1 MSEKDN
7 IKDSWEDR
15 FREKL
20 KHYDEPLT
28 VPVWD
33 SIQKEY
39 RKRKLTL
46 MLRRIVASVAAIV
59 IMAMIS
65 IWLTNTNNMTEQGP
79 SILTKNTIQID
90 STVVMTENLP
100 TINTDAQQKLSRTNS
115 KNSEEELIVSN
126 KFYKSMSANELIQSE
141 EFKNE
146 PDIKDETLKTEN
158 MQADNNS
165 NSVEAESVMFQRSSN
180 ENASFD
186 KKVSDKSNLM
196 PRISNKGNWDIGLY
210 ASNGLGGANLQSEK
224 FYGQGYTLLGAIN
237 SRAEGEVG
245 GLGAV
250 ATRHKLPLSV
260 GLSFR
265 YEFLPR
271 WSVETGLSYN
281 MLKSDIDMYGNN
293 GIMLGSGNQ
302 TLHYIGLP
310 LKLNF
315 DVWKISN
322 FGVYVSAGA
331 MMQKM
336 VAGNQECEIWSPEE
350 ETLNWD
356 RKVDINNLQWSVGL
370 SAGVGYNFLQHL
382 GVYVEPGV
390 NYYFDNGSSVD
401 TYYNEHE
408 FGFTLKFGLR
418 YKY

>member
-1 MSEKDN
+1 MLEKDN
-7 IKDSWEDR
+7 IKDSWEYR

-28 VPVWD
+28 VPAWN

-39 RKRKLTL
+39 RKRKFML
-46 MLRRIVASVAAIV
+46 MLRQIVASMAVIVVVA
-59 IMAMIS
+59 IS
-65 IWLTNTNNMTEQGP
+65 IWFTATNNMTEQGP
-79 SILTKNTIQID
+79 NILTKNTIQID
-90 STVVMTENLP
+90 STVVATEVLP
-100 TINTDAQQKLSRTNS
+100 TIDIDTQQKLSCVNNNISGDGLMVTR
-115 KNSEEELIVSN
+115 N
-126 KFYKSMSANELIQSE
+126 KPYKSMSANELIQAD

-146 PDIKDETLKTEN
+146 LTIKDEALKEES

-165 NSVEAESVMFQRSSN
+165 NSAELESVMFQKKSGT
-180 ENASFD
+180 NASFN
-186 KKVSDKSNLM
+186 KKVTDSPKSLPRNLNQ
-196 PRISNKGNWDIGLY
+196 RNWDIGLY
-210 ASNGLGGANLQSEK
+210 ASNGLGGANLHSEK

-293 GIMLGSGNQ
+293 GVMLGFGKQ

-336 VAGNQECEIWSPEE
+336 VAGNQECEICSPEG

-356 RKVDINNLQWSVGL
+356 RRVDIDNLQWSVGL
-370 SAGVGYNFLQHL
+370 SAGVEYNFLQHL

-390 NYYFDNGSSVD
+390 NYYFDNDSSVD
-401 TYYNEHE
+401 TYYNDRE